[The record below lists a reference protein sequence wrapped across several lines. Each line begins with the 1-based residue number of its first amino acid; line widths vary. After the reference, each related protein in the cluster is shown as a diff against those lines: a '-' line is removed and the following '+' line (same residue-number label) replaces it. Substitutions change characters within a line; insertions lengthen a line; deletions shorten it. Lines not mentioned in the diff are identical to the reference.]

1 MSSLKQETLKGFK
14 WSAINSIGG
23 RIVSFLI
30 GVVLARLL
38 SPVDFGYVGMTAIF
52 FSLASVLV
60 DSGFSN
66 ALIRKIDLKEE
77 DKSTVFFF
85 NIVVSCVLFLLLFL
99 FSDSIA
105 DYLHA
110 PILSDVVKVSAMSL
124 FIGAFGSVQN
134 SLMVKAVNFKTP
146 AIITLCSQ
154 IFSGSLGILLAY
166 LGYGVW
172 ALVWQSFSATC
183 IRTVSLWLVSDW
195 RPKWL
200 FSFKSFKELFGFGGN
215 LAINGLLDI
224 FFRDG
229 VSLIIGRY
237 YTPQQLGYYARGQH
251 TAQLPSSFLYGIVG
265 NVTFPVL
272 SKVQDNDEQLQG
284 VYRKFMKTFSLVV
297 FFVMLLLA
305 ATAKPFTI
313 IVFSD
318 KWVDSVVYLQLFC
331 ITYMFYHVHA
341 LNFNYLMVKGRSDW
355 ALKKELI
362 NKSVKIILL
371 FLLIPFGVKQ
381 ICIAFFISSLF
392 DIFVNTIVTGY
403 LFKYGFF
410 KQLSDFAPYLIISIV
425 SCVPAYLCSCFI
437 ANNIIALFLGV
448 IFSTFIYVCSLILK
462 KDESFNELLIMVL
475 NKKKYE

>member
-1 MSSLKQETLKGFK
+1 MNSLKQETLTGFK
-14 WSAINSIGG
+14 WSAFNSVGG

-52 FSLASVLV
+52 FSLAYVIV

-85 NIVVSCVLFLLLFL
+85 NIGVSCLLFVL
-99 FSDSIA
+99 LYFLSDYIA
-105 DYLHA
+105 DYLNA
-110 PILSDVVKVSAMSL
+110 PILSGIVKLSSL
-124 FIGAFGSVQN
+124 SFFVGAFGSVQN
-134 SLMVKAVNFKTP
+134 SLMIKTVNFKTP

-154 IFSGSLGILLAY
+154 VFSGLLGIALAY

-183 IRTVSLWLVSDW
+183 IRTISLWIVSDW
-195 RPKWL
+195 RPNWC
-200 FSFKSFKELFGFGGN
+200 FSIKAFKELFGFGGN

-229 VSLIIGRY
+229 IGLIIGRY
-237 YTPQQLGYYARGQH
+237 YTPQQLGYYTRGQH
-251 TAQLPSSFLYGIVG
+251 TAQLPSSFLYGMVG

-272 SKVQDNDEQLQG
+272 SKVQNDDEQLLR
-284 VYRKFMKTFSLVV
+284 VYRRFMRSFSLVV
-297 FFVMLLLA
+297 FFAMILLA
-305 ATAKPFTI
+305 AVAKPFTI
-313 IVFSD
+313 FVFSEKWSESIVF
-318 KWVDSVVYLQLFC
+318 LQLFS

-355 ALKKELI
+355 ALKKEII
-362 NKSVKIILL
+362 NKSVKIVLL
-371 FLLIPFGVKQ
+371 ILLIPYGVKQ
-381 ICIAFFISSLF
+381 ICIAFFISSVF
-392 DIFVNTIVTGY
+392 DIFVNTIVTGC

-410 KQLSDFAPYLIISIV
+410 KQFSDFSPYLIISLISCIPAFVCSYLIV
-425 SCVPAYLCSCFI
+425 DNL
-437 ANNIIALFLGV
+437 IALMCGIGL
-448 IFSTFIYVCSLILK
+448 STLLYIGLLTLKKDKTYNELLCTILK
-462 KDESFNELLIMVL
+462 K
-475 NKKKYE
+475 K